1 MTQAKPLV
9 AAVGT
14 GGTISSIGRDSLDV
28 LDYPDFGRKMEVA
41 EAVGRYPEIA
51 TIADILP
58 VPFRAVGSTDIGPAE
73 WLELAALIDRTARE
87 RPDIAGII
95 VTHGT
100 ATLEE
105 TAYFLNLTLKT
116 DKTVVLV
123 GAQRPAS
130 ALSTDAGMNIASA
143 IRTAISPKARG
154 LGVLVCMNDEIQAAR
169 EVSKTSTYRLQTFR
183 TPDFG
188 VLGHVD
194 GDGVQIYRNPS
205 RRHAPDTEFD
215 VAGLT
220 SLPRVD
226 IVYSYGGADE
236 TGVEAYVAKGA
247 KGLVSAGLAPGMP
260 APREREALLRAA
272 KAGVVVVQ
280 TSRAGSGRVAP
291 RRYLRENGIVAGDN
305 LSPQKARLL
314 LTLALTRTADIQ
326 EIGRIFETY

>member
-1 MTQAKPLV
+1 MIQTKPIV

-28 LDYPDFGRKMEVA
+28 LDYPDFGHKMEVT
-41 EAVGRYPEIA
+41 EAVGRYSEIA

-58 VPFRAVGSTDIGPAE
+58 IPFRSVGSTDIGPAD
-73 WLELAALIDRTARE
+73 WLELAHIVDRTARE
-87 RPDIAGII
+87 RPDLSGFII
-95 VTHGT
+95 THGT

-130 ALSTDAGMNIASA
+130 ALSSDAGMNLVGAVRVA
-143 IRTAISPKARG
+143 CAPQARG

-183 TPDFG
+183 SADFG

-194 GDGVQIYRNPS
+194 GDGVQIYRNPA

-215 VAGLT
+215 VSGLT
-220 SLPRVD
+220 ALPRVD
-226 IVYSYGGADE
+226 IAYSYGGADG
-236 TGVEAYVAKGA
+236 TAVDAFAAKGA
-247 KGLVSAGLAPGMP
+247 KGIVSAGLAPGIP
-260 APREREALLRAA
+260 TRGEREALVRAA
-272 KAGVVVVQ
+272 QAGVVVVQ

-291 RRYLRENGIVAGDN
+291 RRYLRETGIVAGDN
-305 LSPQKARLL
+305 LNPQKARLL
-314 LTLALTRTADIQ
+314 LALALTRTGDIA
-326 EIGRIFETY
+326 EIGRMFATY